1 MKLET
6 ILVNTV
12 GTIALIGSLYITIIA
27 ALGG

>member
-12 GTIALIGSLYITIIA
+12 GALAWVGVLYITIIA